1 MKKLLSMLLV
11 FATVLSLAVPCA
23 AVEVPEIPQ
32 PNVNVSTVNP
42 MDMIALYGEEYPS
55 ARHYMHTDGSR
66 TFSGSPKDTMI
77 YLNYMVFDC
86 TTYIIDI
93 YNVASTVLHCTVLR
107 ERSGDFPVYV
117 QPHSSVS
124 IRVSA
129 HPKEILCMSF
139 NAPSNFN
146 GRIRCGCSG

>member
-1 MKKLLSMLLV
+1 MKNLFSMLLV
-11 FATVLSLAVPCA
+11 FATILSLAVPCA
-23 AVEVPEIPQ
+23 AEEAPEIPQ

-42 MDMIALYGEEYPS
+42 MDRLALCDENYPKI
-55 ARHYMHTDGSR
+55 RHFMHTDGPR
-66 TFSGSPKDTMI
+66 PFSGNPKNTMI

-107 ERSGDFPVYV
+107 QHSGDFPVYV

-124 IRVSA
+124 IRVPA
-129 HPKEILCMSF
+129 DPNEILCMSF